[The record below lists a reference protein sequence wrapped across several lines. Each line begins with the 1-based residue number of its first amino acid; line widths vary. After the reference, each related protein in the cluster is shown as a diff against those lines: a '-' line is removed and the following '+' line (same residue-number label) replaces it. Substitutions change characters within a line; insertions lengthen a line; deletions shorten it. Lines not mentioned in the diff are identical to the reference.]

1 MNATF
6 MKVLDDLNKHN
17 LSSRTIEENEKLAKD
32 YRIIEKDNIWF
43 LNKSVDKVRKKVM
56 NRRNRKKKITQ
67 NFDTKRLLNETTDSL
82 QRLKFEVSTL
92 FDDGKTSKTIHRQ
105 TKYDFYL
112 LPNRTVYYK
121 IDLSEFKDKVYLSI
135 EYIDALKLGITN
147 SKLYDLNVFVS
158 K

>member
-1 MNATF
+1 
-6 MKVLDDLNKHN
+6 
-17 LSSRTIEENEKLAKD
+17 
-32 YRIIEKDNIWF
+32 
-43 LNKSVDKVRKKVM
+43 M